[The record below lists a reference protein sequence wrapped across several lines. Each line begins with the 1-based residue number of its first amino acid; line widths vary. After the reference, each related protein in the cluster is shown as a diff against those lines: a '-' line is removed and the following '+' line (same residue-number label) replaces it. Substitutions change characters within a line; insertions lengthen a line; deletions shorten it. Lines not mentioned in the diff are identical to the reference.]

1 MGGCETAIMGG
12 MDDELGAS
20 LRTWRDRLQPIDAG
34 LPAGRGRRAPGL
46 RREEVAGLAGLSV
59 DYLARLEQGRADRP
73 SPSVLGA
80 LARALRLDDGERAH
94 LYRLAGHVP
103 PGDGRIDAHITPGVQ
118 RVLDRLVDSPVLVC
132 DAAWNMVA
140 TNALWDALMGDISH
154 LPARHRNIAWRAFLD
169 DEARVRHDGQE
180 RADFECEIVADLREA
195 TGRYPHDE
203 ALAALITDLRAASP
217 AFAGRWACGAARPHS
232 AARKTIDHPQ
242 VGPIE
247 LDCDI
252 LTVRDSDLRLIVY
265 SAPAGS
271 PAAGALALLGAVGLQ
286 SFST

>member
-1 MGGCETAIMGG
+1 MEG

-20 LRTWRDRLQPIDAG
+20 LRIWRDRMTPADAG

-80 LARALRLDDGERAH
+80 LARALRLEDGERRH
-94 LYRLAGHVP
+94 LYRLAGHVA
-103 PGDGRIDAHITPGVQ
+103 PGGERIDAHLTPGVQ
-118 RVLDRLVDSPVLVC
+118 RVLDRLFDTPVLVC
-132 DAAWNMVA
+132 DAAWNVVA
-140 TNALWDALMGDISH
+140 ANPLWVALMGDVSH
-154 LPARHRNIAWRAFLD
+154 LPRHHRNVAWRAFLD
-169 DEARVRHDGQE
+169 EDGGRVRHGGQE
-180 RADFECEIVADLREA
+180 REDFECEIVADLREA
-195 TGRYPHDE
+195 TGRYPQDE
-203 ALAALITDLRAASP
+203 ALAALITELRDASP
-217 AFAGRWACGAARPHS
+217 AFAARWACGAVRPQS
-232 AARKTIDHPQ
+232 TSRKTIDHPEI
-242 VGPIE
+242 GPIE

-265 SAPAGS
+265 TAPAGS

-286 SFST
+286 TFSA